1 MSSQD
6 AALDVPERVLD
17 YIGAQRTLTLATA
30 SPSGV
35 PHAGTFLYVND
46 GPVLYFWTKPQ
57 TTIARHIEQNRAVAF
72 TIDEPGEH
80 LNESRGL
87 QGTGD
92 CSVVLSGEQVARVA
106 DLFGQKFPDLSPGGT
121 LAISFF
127 RIVPTDL
134 SFIENAGATRGAGEF
149 GAEFP
154 KERAYSVYADLPLQ
168 RVESISAPMSRVEVG
183 AGEMLVRAGGPA
195 DKFFIVVDGE
205 VEMLQGEDQ
214 IVATLGP
221 GQFFGEMAIMLDRPR
236 TASVRA
242 TTPTT
247 LLSLERDEFRDLM
260 AQSLGVTGGFD
271 EVIQGRLA
279 ALAGEG

>member
-1 MSSQD
+1 
-6 AALDVPERVLD
+6 
-17 YIGAQRTLTLATA
+17 
-30 SPSGV
+30 
-35 PHAGTFLYVND
+35 
-46 GPVLYFWTKPQ
+46 
-57 TTIARHIEQNRAVAF
+57 
-72 TIDEPGEH
+72 
-80 LNESRGL
+80 
-87 QGTGD
+87 
-92 CSVVLSGEQVARVA
+92 
-106 DLFGQKFPDLSPGGT
+106 
-121 LAISFF
+121 
-127 RIVPTDL
+127 
-134 SFIENAGATRGAGEF
+134 
-149 GAEFP
+149 
-154 KERAYSVYADLPLQ
+154 
-168 RVESISAPMSRVEVG
+168 MSRVEVG